1 MRLAAALLLLALP
14 AAAQGP
20 LPAQGPPPAFP
31 WWDHARD
38 LAPALRACLAGRP
51 GAMVV
56 AAAPMNHG
64 LALARVLLPGGARED
79 CVADLGRGAV
89 ERRGPV
95 PAEARLPEEGLR
107 AFMLERRCVDAWRV
121 DAPDGR
127 ELGWLAYPACG

>member
-1 MRLAAALLLLALP
+1 MRATPAALLLLALP

-20 LPAQGPPPAFP
+20 PAAYP
-31 WWDHARD
+31 WWDHVRD

-89 ERRGPV
+89 ERRDPV
-95 PAEARLPEEGLR
+95 PAGSRLLEEGVR

-121 DAPDGR
+121 EAPDGR

>member
-20 LPAQGPPPAFP
+20 PAFP
-31 WWDHARD
+31 WWEHLRD
-38 LAPALRACLAGRP
+38 LAPALRACLAGLP

-56 AAAPMNHG
+56 SAAPMNHG
-64 LALARVLLPGGARED
+64 TALARVLLPGGARED

-89 ERRGPV
+89 ERRDPV
-95 PAEARLPEEGLR
+95 PADARLPEEGLR